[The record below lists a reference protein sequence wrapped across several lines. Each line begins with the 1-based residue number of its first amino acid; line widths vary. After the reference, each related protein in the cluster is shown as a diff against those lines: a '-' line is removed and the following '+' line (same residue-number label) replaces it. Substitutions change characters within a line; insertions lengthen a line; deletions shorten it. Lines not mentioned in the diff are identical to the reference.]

1 MRAGAVV
8 ATRGPST
15 LDELSAQYA
24 YIAATKVHW
33 GDMDALGHVNN
44 VVYFKYLEN
53 TRLTMMEVLGV
64 FPRLFEEGTGLV
76 IADAHCRYK
85 APVVYPDTLHIGVRV
100 EFIGDDRMRFHYA
113 LFSENLQRV
122 AAEAETIQVC
132 VNPQTGRKTAM
143 PLWFRESLARL
154 S

>member
-1 MRAGAVV
+1 MTQPLVV
-8 ATRGPST
+8 ETRGPSS
-15 LDELSAQYA
+15 LDALAREYA
-24 YIAATKVHW
+24 YVAPTKVHW

-53 TRLTMMEVLGV
+53 TRLTMMEALGI

-76 IADAHCRYK
+76 IADARCRYK
-85 APVVYPDTLHIGVRV
+85 APVVYPDILHIGVRV
-100 EFIGDDRMRFHYA
+100 ELIGEDRMRFRYA
-113 LFSENLQRV
+113 LFSERLQRI

-143 PLWFRESLARL
+143 PEWFKASLSRL
-154 S
+154 I